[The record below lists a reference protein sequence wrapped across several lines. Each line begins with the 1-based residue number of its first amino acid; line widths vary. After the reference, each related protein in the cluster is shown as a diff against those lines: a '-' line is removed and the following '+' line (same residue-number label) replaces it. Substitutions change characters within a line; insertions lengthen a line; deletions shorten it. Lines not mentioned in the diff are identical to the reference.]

1 MTDAS
6 EFSGDVS
13 ADSPGEVPGGESVV
27 SPTVDSGNQH
37 EPASAEGNGHA
48 SPLGST
54 AATVQQTSS
63 EQSADASPS
72 SEADQAEKPTLE
84 IKNLHRFF
92 GRLKAV
98 NNVSF
103 AAYAGQVM
111 GFIGPN
117 GSGKTTTMR
126 ILATLDLP
134 TAGDA
139 FVCGYSVVDD
149 PEQVRKVIGFMP
161 DSFGK
166 YSNMDVVEYLD
177 FFARAY
183 GLKGEERREA
193 VERVL
198 IFTELRKIADKPIKN
213 LSKGMSQRLG
223 LGRTL
228 IHDPQV
234 LVLDEPAAG
243 LDPRARVELRELIH
257 LLATEMNKTVL
268 ISSHILTELG
278 EICDAAAIIEA
289 GEILVHGTIEELK
302 RHRPK
307 RKVDETHTGD
317 PIAVA
322 VVSRSNDLRKWLLE
336 QPRVSNVTVAAN
348 RVVFEFQGDEG
359 ERADLLQRMIAN
371 QFRITEFAAKSE
383 TLEDAFMAI
392 TQGLVQ

>member
-1 MTDAS
+1 MTDASS
-6 EFSGDVS
+6 EFSGDTS
-13 ADSPGEVPGGESVV
+13 AGPSGEVPGGESVV
-27 SPTVDSGNQH
+27 SPAVPAGHHDEAATV
-37 EPASAEGNGHA
+37 AGNGHA
-48 SPLGST
+48 SPSEST
-54 AATVQQTSS
+54 AATAA
-63 EQSADASPS
+63 QSD
-72 SEADQAEKPTLE
+72 EAEKAEQPTLE

-103 AAYAGQVM
+103 TAYAGQVM

-139 FVCGYSVVDD
+139 FVCGHSVVDD
-149 PEQVRKVIGFMP
+149 PEKVRKLIGFMP

-166 YSNMDVVEYLD
+166 YSNMNVVEYLD

-257 LLATEMNKTVL
+257 LLSTEMNKTVL

-307 RKVDETHTGD
+307 RKTDEAHTGD

-359 ERADLLQRMIAN
+359 ERADLLQRMITN